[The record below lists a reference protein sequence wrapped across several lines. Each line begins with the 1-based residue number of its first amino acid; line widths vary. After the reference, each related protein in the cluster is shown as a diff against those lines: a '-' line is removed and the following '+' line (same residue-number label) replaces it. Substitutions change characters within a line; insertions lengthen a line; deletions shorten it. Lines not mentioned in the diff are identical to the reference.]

1 MILGSTTSST
11 SAEGTQSAE
20 AKAKLDD
27 DLNKFLTLL
36 VTQLQNQDPL
46 DPMDANEFTSQ
57 LVQFASVEQQIF
69 QNANLEKLL
78 NIQETNQISSMVDF
92 IGNQVEFVGQ
102 TLPVESGT
110 AEFNYSMP
118 PGAVSAD
125 INIANSSGNNVFNVG
140 ADTNSGEHS
149 FNWNGLDKNGNQVS
163 DGIYTLLVSAKD
175 HAGSLLTVDHKVFGT
190 VTGAGV
196 EDGKVTM
203 FIGDKLSIAQD
214 AIIAV
219 RKPAAAAKETVQ

>member
-1 MILGSTTSST
+1 MILGSTSSST
-11 SAEGTQSAE
+11 AVEGTQSAE

-78 NIQETNQISSMVDF
+78 NIQETNQISAMVDF
-92 IGNQVEFVGQ
+92 IGNRVEFIGQ
-102 TLPVESGT
+102 TLPVEGGT
-110 AEFNYSMP
+110 AEFNYNIP

-125 INIANSSGNNVFNVG
+125 INIANSSGNNVFFVG
-140 ADTNSGEHS
+140 ADTNSGEHT
-149 FNWNGLDKNGNQVS
+149 FNWNGIDKNGNQVP
-163 DGIYTLLVSAKD
+163 DGIYTLLVTAKD
-175 HAGSLLTVDHKVFGT
+175 YEGSLLGVDHQVFGT

-196 EDGKVTM
+196 EDGKVTL
-203 FIGDKLSIAQD
+203 FIGDDLSIPQD
-214 AIIAV
+214 TIVAV
-219 RKPAAAAKETVQ
+219 KKPPATTTTTVQ